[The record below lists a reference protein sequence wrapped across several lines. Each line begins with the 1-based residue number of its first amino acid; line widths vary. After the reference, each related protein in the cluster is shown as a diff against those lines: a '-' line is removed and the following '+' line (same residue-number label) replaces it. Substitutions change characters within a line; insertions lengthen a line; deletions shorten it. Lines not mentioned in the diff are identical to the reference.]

1 MRKTYPA
8 FAVRSAVTSAL
19 TNQFTRNLMISI
31 LMTGFDGT
39 VLITAGRNVL
49 DAFNEAPW
57 LAAALGSAAAGMLM
71 TLGRMWFLTFRN
83 ARAD

>member
-1 MRKTYPA
+1 MRKTYPV

-19 TNQFTRNLMISI
+19 TNQFTRNLMIAI

-57 LAAALGSAAAGMLM
+57 LTAAFGLAAAGMLV
-71 TLGRMWFLTFRN
+71 TLGRMWFLMFRD